1 MQSWIKKL
9 LNDAFCI
16 DNYYQFNF
24 KKIMDPFKP
33 TSFNYTLGETT
44 TDAIKVV
51 KAQPP
56 SEVNYFAFELE
67 SRSLIDKL
75 LKPIIEE

>member
-1 MQSWIKKL
+1 
-9 LNDAFCI
+9 
-16 DNYYQFNF
+16 
-24 KKIMDPFKP
+24 MDPFKP